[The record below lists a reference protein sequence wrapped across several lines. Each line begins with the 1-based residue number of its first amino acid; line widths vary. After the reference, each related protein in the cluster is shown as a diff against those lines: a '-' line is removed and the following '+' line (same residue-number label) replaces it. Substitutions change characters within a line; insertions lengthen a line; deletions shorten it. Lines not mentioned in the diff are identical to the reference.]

1 MPKPKKA
8 KIKIKKRKLSSLKKV
23 KKQKKESAKFFVA
36 LKRNHSFRVKIFKLV
51 KKYFKEVFTDLSYKL
66 KQLINTCPSYYIKYT
81 GYIKYIAVRAKTLF
95 VQFIAKY
102 NNKAKREIIL
112 F

>member
-1 MPKPKKA
+1 MPKLRKA
-8 KIKIKKRKLSSLKKV
+8 KIKIKKRKLSSPKKV
-23 KKQKKESAKFFVA
+23 KKQKRKSVKFFSFS
-36 LKRNHSFRVKIFKLV
+36 KRFSLAKRFVLV
-51 KKYFKEVFTDLSYKL
+51 KKYFKEVFADLNFKF